1 MNVLVNDESLKNI
14 ADAIR
19 AKKNSTEKYMP
30 GQMGP
35 AIEAIN
41 VGKKSFTVIQVENE
55 EINITAT
62 SSLSQNGNDYTLA
75 LPKIIVTVQG
85 NSNYTPGSITV
96 NGVDQ
101 GSDKVILDVTDGM
114 VISATAATEQTETT
128 FTFNSLDTRLSP
140 IGSTGNYTFESQIIR
155 DTTNTYDLSSLM
167 LVYSANSLAL
177 QTVAFASVFSVQTST
192 KVTISQGA
200 NTYSGAVQYHAA
212 GYSQVESNPC
222 LTEANSNFDP
232 TQPFNLVV
240 EVTGTLR

>member
-75 LPKIIVTVQG
+75 LPKIIVNVQG
-85 NSNYTPGSITV
+85 NSNYTPGHITV

-101 GSDKVILDVTDGM
+101 GSNKVTLEVTDGM
-114 VISATAATEQTETT
+114 VISATAVVKDENTQVLFMNQEITLQQV
-128 FTFNSLDTRLSP
+128 NGGYYSYS
-140 IGSTGNYTFESQIIR
+140 GSNIK
-155 DTTNTYDLSSLM
+155 DTTGAYTLESYNLSYD
-167 LVYSANSLAL
+167 AEKNSIKVSNV
-177 QTVAFASVFSVQTST
+177 QCSAFASVNALALQFSQSEN
-192 KVTISQGA
+192 SDGA
-200 NTYSGAVQYHAA
+200 A
-212 GYSQVESNPC
+212 
-222 LTEANSNFDP
+222 FDLDTTQNLAEQEFVVAPKFDLNP
-232 TQPFNLVV
+232 TQPFTLSIGLA
-240 EVTGTLR
+240 GTLA

>member
-75 LPKIIVTVQG
+75 LPKIIVNVQG

-114 VISATAATEQTETT
+114 VISATAAVKDENTQVLFMNQEITLQQV
-128 FTFNSLDTRLSP
+128 NGGYSYG
-140 IGSTGNYTFESQIIR
+140 GSNIK
-155 DTTNTYDLSSLM
+155 DTTGAYTLESYDLSYDAEKNRIKVSN
-167 LVYSANSLAL
+167 VQCSALASVNVLAL
-177 QTVAFASVFSVQTST
+177 QFSQSENSDGATFNLDTTKNLAEQEFVVA
-192 KVTISQGA
+192 
-200 NTYSGAVQYHAA
+200 
-212 GYSQVESNPC
+212 P
-222 LTEANSNFDP
+222 NFDLNP
-232 TQPFNLVV
+232 TQPFTLSIGLV
-240 EVTGTLR
+240 GTLA